1 MIVQNQTVVSHATL
15 AAAAQL
21 TANIMMR
28 LANNGVAQEVTGSSI
43 TRTTVG
49 AGALSDASKVL
60 KGF

>member
-1 MIVQNQTVVSHATL
+1 MIVQNKTVVSHATL

-28 LANNGVAQEVTGSSI
+28 LAGNGVAEAVTGSSI
-43 TRTTVG
+43 TRTTVA

-60 KGF
+60 KGL